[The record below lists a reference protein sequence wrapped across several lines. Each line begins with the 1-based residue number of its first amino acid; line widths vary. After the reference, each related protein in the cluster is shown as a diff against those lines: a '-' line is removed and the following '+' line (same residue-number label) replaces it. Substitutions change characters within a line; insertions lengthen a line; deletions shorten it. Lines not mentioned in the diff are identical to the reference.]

1 MILSINK
8 LNPLMMKKLKI
19 SLISIIAMLTICFTV
34 ASQAGAF
41 NASLKTASIPDG
53 CYKNVINNLGQ
64 HFNYGDPCPLF
75 LPFNTNVDDGNA
87 TNLLPNPATNCVA
100 PTDPLCCVQLKQG
113 VMKSFV
119 CGRAQ

>member
-1 MILSINK
+1 
-8 LNPLMMKKLKI
+8 MKKLKI

-41 NASLKTASIPDG
+41 NTSLKTASIPDG
-53 CYKNVINNLGQ
+53 CYRNVINNTGF
-64 HFNYGDPCPLF
+64 HYNVGDDCPLY

-87 TNLLPNPATNCVA
+87 TNFIPNADRNCIA
-100 PTDPLCCVQLKQG
+100 PTDQLCCVQLKQG

-119 CGRAQ
+119 CGRAL